1 MLFASWIGK
10 LTKQLAKNSLY
21 GGIALVAFLAASFVI
36 HSLLPPVV
44 PKGIA
49 AKLEFF
55 AQHKDEFDT
64 LIVGTSRLYY
74 SISPELFDQTTRENG
89 LPTRT
94 FNFGI
99 DGMHPPENFY
109 VLEQI
114 LKTKPRKLKWVVLE
128 MADIQAKW
136 DNILGTQR
144 VVYWHDW
151 PRTALTLKK
160 ALNPRGNAN
169 WFGKATRLW
178 LARRDLFSNLYLFG
192 KQFGNVGRAA
202 DLSPSEKRER
212 FRDAES
218 ELGPHRDGYRMP
230 GDAMSAERATL
241 FQQRL
246 AQEIS
251 EARPKFLD
259 PATEKGYRNAASQ
272 IREAGAAPLFVVAP
286 ILFQS
291 AARFQNSPPPAP
303 LVYFNDSRKFP
314 ALYDTRVRIDDAH
327 LTKEGAAEFTRLLA
341 QEFVRRMR
349 QPKSHAFS
357 GNED

>member
-1 MLFASWIGK
+1 
-10 LTKQLAKNSLY
+10 LTKQLPKNLLY
-21 GGIALVAFLAASFVI
+21 GAIALLAFLAASFVI
-36 HSLLPPVV
+36 HSLLPPMV

-74 SISPELFDQTTRENG
+74 SISPELFDQTTRESG

-114 LKTKPRKLKWVVLE
+114 LKTKPRNLRWVVVE
-128 MADIQAKW
+128 MAEIQTKW
-136 DNILGTQR
+136 DDILGTQR
-144 VVYWHDW
+144 LVYWHDW
-151 PRTALTLKK
+151 PRTVLTLKK

-169 WFGKATRLW
+169 GLVKATRLW
-178 LARRDLFSNLYLFG
+178 LARRDLFSNLFLFG
-192 KQFGNVGRAA
+192 KQFTSVGRGS
-202 DLSPSEKRER
+202 DFFPSEKRER

-218 ELGPHRDGYRMP
+218 ELGPHRDGYRMA

-241 FQQRL
+241 FQKRL

-251 EARPKFLD
+251 EARPKIFD
-259 PATEKGYRNAASQ
+259 PATEEGYRNAASQ
-272 IREAGAAPLFVVAP
+272 IRAAGAAPLFVVAP

-291 AARFQNSPPPAP
+291 TARFRNSPPPAP

-327 LTKEGAAEFTRLLA
+327 LTNEGAAEFTRLLA
-341 QEFVRRMR
+341 LEFVRQMR
-349 QPKSHAFS
+349 QP
-357 GNED
+357 